1 MNLDFYRVYWAD
13 YLHNK
18 LNDSAYVMDLDEYA
32 DIGTHWFALYLNGN
46 TKKSFVWS
54 QTHSK

>member
-1 MNLDFYRVYWAD
+1 
-13 YLHNK
+13 
-18 LNDSAYVMDLDEYA
+18 MDLDEYA